1 MKFSG
6 ENTIAASPD
15 KVWEALNDPEVLR
28 QSIPGCESLE
38 KTSDNEFK
46 ATVVTKIGP
55 VKTKFEGE
63 VSLSDL
69 DPPQGYTLSGKGSG
83 GPAGNAKGSA
93 KVTLKPNGDGT
104 LLSYDVDAQ
113 ITGKLAQLGSR
124 LIQSTAKMLAGKF
137 FDKFGEVVAGP
148 APAQA
153 AAAAP
158 APTPAQ
164 AQTGMSSTQM
174 IYIALAAAAALIA
187 VFALM

>member
-1 MKFSG
+1 MKFAG
-6 ENTIAASPD
+6 ENSIPAPPQ

-38 KTSDNEFK
+38 KTGDNEFK

-55 VKTKFEGE
+55 VKTKFDGE

-69 DPPQGYTLSGKGSG
+69 DPPNGYTLSGKGSG
-83 GPAGNAKGSA
+83 GPAGNARGSA
-93 KVTLKPNGDGT
+93 KVTLKPNGAGT

-137 FDKFGEVVAGP
+137 FDKFGEVVAGGA
-148 APAQA
+148 APAGAAKPAA

-158 APTPAQ
+158 
-164 AQTGMSSTQM
+164 GMTSTQW

-187 VFALM
+187 VWALM

>member
-1 MKFSG
+1 MKFAG
-6 ENTIAASPD
+6 ENSIPAPPE
-15 KVWEALNDPEVLR
+15 KVWEALNDPDVLR

-38 KTSDNEFK
+38 KTGDNEFK

-55 VKTKFEGE
+55 VKTKFNGE

-69 DPPQGYTLSGKGSG
+69 DPPHGYTLSGQGSG

-93 KVTLKPNGDGT
+93 KVTLKPNGAGT

-137 FDKFGEVVAGP
+137 FDKFGEVVVSSAASAEAAKP
-148 APAQA
+148 A

-158 APTPAQ
+158 
-164 AQTGMSSTQM
+164 GMTTTQW

-187 VFALM
+187 VWALM

>member
-1 MKFSG
+1 MKFAG
-6 ENTIAASPD
+6 ENSISAPPQ
-15 KVWEALNDPEVLR
+15 KVWKALNDPEVLR
-28 QSIPGCESLE
+28 KSIPGCESLE
-38 KTSDNEFK
+38 KTGDNEFK

-55 VKTKFEGE
+55 VKTKFDGE

-69 DPPQGYTLSGKGSG
+69 DPPHGYTLSGKGSG

-93 KVTLKPNGDGT
+93 KVTLKPNGAGT

-148 APAQA
+148 AAAAEGTKPA
-153 AAAAP
+153 AAAA
-158 APTPAQ
+158 
-164 AQTGMSSTQM
+164 GMTSTQW
-174 IYIALAAAAALIA
+174 IYIALAAAAALVAIW
-187 VFALM
+187 ALM

>member
-1 MKFSG
+1 MKFAG
-6 ENTIAASPD
+6 ENSIPAPPQ

-38 KTSDNEFK
+38 KTGDNEFK

-55 VKTKFEGE
+55 VKTKFNGE
-63 VSLSDL
+63 VSLTDL
-69 DPPQGYTLSGKGSG
+69 DPPHGYTLSGKGSG
-83 GPAGNAKGSA
+83 GPAGNARGSA
-93 KVTLKPNGDGT
+93 KVSLKPDGAGT

-137 FDKFGEVVAGP
+137 FDKFGEVVAGTAAAAKP
-148 APAQA
+148 AAA

-158 APTPAQ
+158 
-164 AQTGMSSTQM
+164 GMTSTQW
-174 IYIALAAAAALIA
+174 IYIALAAAAALVAIW
-187 VFALM
+187 ALM